1 MILKKRIISGAVA
14 VVLLII
20 VLILNKTFVFP
31 LCIGLI
37 SAVAVLELLR
47 ADKCIK
53 YIFSTAA
60 ACICAVSVP
69 LFRFF
74 GLFGWDTFI
83 TVFAVMIIFF
93 DFIINHKERTF
104 HQTAYILAATVF
116 ITYSMNLLVSLL
128 LISDKF
134 GIVYVILA
142 LCAAW
147 ISDTGAYFTGTFLG
161 KHKLCPNISPKK
173 TVEGFLGG
181 IVADIIIMILVSVIY
196 GLIADVHVN
205 YIWLVFTAAVCSVSG
220 VLGDLSASLI
230 KRQRNIKDF
239 GNIMPGHGGVMDR
252 FDSIMFT
259 VPVFFA
265 CVSAISIYSL

>member
-1 MILKKRIISGAVA
+1 MKVRIISGAVA
-14 VVLLII
+14 VVLLVI
-20 VLILNKTFVFP
+20 VLLLHNTFVFP

-37 SAVAVLELLR
+37 SALAIFELLR

-53 YIFSTAA
+53 YMFSVIAA
-60 ACICAVSVP
+60 GLCAVLTP
-69 LFRFF
+69 FFRFYGMGNWSVF
-74 GLFGWDTFI
+74 V
-83 TVFAVMIIFF
+83 TVAASMIIFF
-93 DFIINHKERTF
+93 DFILNHKSRTF
-104 HQTAYILAATVF
+104 HQTAYILAVTVF

-128 LISDKF
+128 HMSDKF
-134 GIVYVILA
+134 GLVYVILA

-161 KHKLCPNISPKK
+161 KHKLCPEISPKK

-181 IVADIIIMILVSVIY
+181 IIADIVVMIIVSVIY

-205 YIWLVFTAAVCSVSG
+205 YIWLIFTAAVCSVVG

-252 FDSIMFT
+252 FDSVMFT

-265 CVSAISIYSL
+265 CVAAIPIYSL